1 MLLKLSGIPV
11 ATSIKSGE
19 TPKRGYTMLCNT
31 LTEWGRCQQEPVG
44 DNTYCYYHMAQQGKD
59 FHTDENYHK
68 KIVLG
73 LLEPTGNYLDQ
84 TEVDSMFAGRMRNDG
99 RRLDKYIS

>member
-1 MLLKLSGIPV
+1 
-11 ATSIKSGE
+11 
-19 TPKRGYTMLCNT
+19 
-31 LTEWGRCQQEPVG
+31 
-44 DNTYCYYHMAQQGKD
+44 MAQQGKD

-73 LLEPTGNYLDQ
+73 LLEPTGNYLGQ